1 MMKIIS
7 KLNVLTYLI
16 LYILTAFSIP
26 VHAQQKPN
34 IIFIFIDDMGY
45 SDLSCFG
52 NKEMQTPNIDKLA
65 KQGIKFT
72 NYYDNS
78 PVCSPSRVAAI
89 TGTYPSR
96 FHIYSYIDSH
106 EKNKQRGMAD
116 YLDSSATTTAKILKQ
131 AGYAT
136 AHFGKWHLGGGR
148 DVDNA
153 PLPSAYGFD
162 ECLTSFEGLGDRVL
176 YRNDALSEQSA
187 KLGHGKIT
195 WIEKHEESA
204 ILVDRSIDFIERYQ
218 HQPFYVELWP
228 DDVHDPYLPDSTWR
242 KQFSYY
248 ANNHYKQDF
257 YAVLN
262 NLDKQIGR
270 LIDKLDA
277 LHLSNN
283 TLIILCSDNGPT
295 DWPYY
300 YKEGYWPPASAD
312 PYRGRK
318 WSLYEGGIRTPF
330 IVRWPGKIKEGS
342 TNDSAIISS
351 IDFLPT
357 ILHIAGLSSN
367 QIKMD
372 GEDISTALF
381 NKTFQRQQ
389 PLYWEYGRNDYFLK
403 PGNPRF
409 VSPKLAIRAGNWKL
423 LMNDDGT
430 QTELYNLKK
439 DAAENNNIAA
449 SNEAVVNKLSSML
462 LQWRKSLPD

>member
-7 KLNVLTYLI
+7 KLHVLTYLI

-52 NKEMQTPNIDKLA
+52 NKEMQTPNINKLA

-89 TGTYPSR
+89 TGAYPSR
-96 FHIYSYIDSH
+96 YRIYSYIDSR

-116 YLDSSATTTAKILKQ
+116 YLDSSAPTTAKLLKQ

-153 PLPSAYGFD
+153 PLPSAYGID

-204 ILVDRSIDFIERYQ
+204 ILVDRSVDFIERHQ

-228 DDVHDPYLPDSTWR
+228 DDVHDPHLPDSTWR

-257 YAVLN
+257 YAVVN

-277 LHLSNN
+277 LHLSKN

-330 IVRWPGKIKEGS
+330 IARWPGKIKEGS

-372 GEDISTALF
+372 GEDISAALF

-409 VSPKLAIRAGNWKL
+409 VSPKLAIRDGDWKL

-439 DAAENNNIAA
+439 DASENNNVAA